1 MKLCQHVNG
10 LSNKRK
16 SFETASTVLVL
27 LAPLAYKKDLYRKEF
42 DIWLFFFA
50 NINNLFSLRLYKR
63 KLKMCPV

>member
-1 MKLCQHVNG
+1 MNG

-27 LAPLAYKKDLYRKEF
+27 LAPLAYKKDLDRKEF
-42 DIWLFFFA
+42 DIWLLFFA
-50 NINNLFSLRLYKR
+50 NINNLFSLKLYKR